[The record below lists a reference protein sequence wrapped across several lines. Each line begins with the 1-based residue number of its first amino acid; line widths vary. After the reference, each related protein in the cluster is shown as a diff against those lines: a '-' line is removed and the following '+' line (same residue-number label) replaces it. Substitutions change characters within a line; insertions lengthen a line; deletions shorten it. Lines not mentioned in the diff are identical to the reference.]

1 MRYKN
6 LHFMLI
12 FFLVVA
18 LVTVINC
25 GRKEQ
30 PKQKEASKMKK
41 AEKEVPVI
49 KNFEDIKT
57 VKKQIAKLARVKI
70 TCDPST
76 LNDNEKKALL
86 LMVKA
91 AQRMDRIFLR
101 QVYNKNEQIR
111 KELLKKRKEN
121 EEYRILWRY
130 FNINF
135 GPFDRLAVNKPFI
148 NRDENKSKGANFYPP
163 DMTKEEF
170 EAHIKE
176 NPDDEK
182 VFTSNFTRIR
192 REKGK
197 LVAVPYSQ
205 AYEKLLKAAAKLLK
219 AAAQL
224 INNPSLK
231 KYLNSRAE
239 AFSSDDYYQSDIDWV
254 DLKDHKIELV
264 IGPYEVYEDRLF
276 GYKAA
281 FEAFVTLVDKE
292 ETAKIA
298 KISLY
303 VGELE
308 KNLPMDDIYKK
319 TLKRGESSPIS
330 IANEVFAAGDTK
342 AGIQTIAF
350 NLPNDERVREEKGS
364 KQVMLKNICKAKF
377 DKCLIPITKEVL
389 AEADKSLVSF
399 DSFFNHILMHEISHA
414 LGPGIIEKNGKKTT
428 VNKELKE
435 LYSVLEETKAD
446 ILGMWNSQFLMDKG
460 VLPNELEK
468 NLYITYLGSM
478 FRSMRFGL
486 DQAHGGA
493 NAIEINYIL
502 EKQGFLYDEA
512 TGRFRVNPDPQK
524 VKDAVKQLCQ
534 EILEIH
540 ALGDYDRAK
549 QFIDKYRHISP
560 QVEKAIAKVTHV
572 PTDIQPVYT
581 ILKELRKKENNF

>member
-1 MRYKN
+1 
-6 LHFMLI
+6 MLT

-25 GRKEQ
+25 GKKEQ
-30 PKQKEASKMKK
+30 PGQKEESKMKK
-41 AEKEVPVI
+41 AEKEEPII
-49 KNFEDIKT
+49 KDYEDIET
-57 VKKQIAKLARVKI
+57 VKKQMAKLARVKI
-70 TCDPST
+70 TYDPSS

-91 AQRMDRIFLR
+91 AQKMDRIFLR
-101 QVYNKNEQIR
+101 QVHNKNGQIM

-121 EEYRILWRY
+121 EDYNVLWRY

-135 GPFDRLAVNKPFI
+135 GPFDRLAAHKPFI
-148 NRDENKSKGANFYPP
+148 NLDKEKPKGANFYPP
-163 DMTKEEF
+163 NITKEEF
-170 EAHIKE
+170 EAHIKA

-182 VFTSNFTRIR
+182 AFTSNFTRIR
-192 REKGK
+192 RKMGK
-197 LVAVPYSQ
+197 LEAVPYSKV
-205 AYEKLLKAAAKLLK
+205 YEKLLKAAAKLLEESS
-219 AAAQL
+219 QL
-224 INNPSLK
+224 IDNPSLK

-239 AFSSDDYYQSDIDWV
+239 AFSTNDYYQSDIDWV

-292 ETAKIA
+292 ETEKMA
-298 KISLY
+298 KISSY
-303 VGELE
+303 VDEME
-308 KNLPMDDIYKK
+308 KNLPMDDKYKK
-319 TLKRGESSPIS
+319 NLKRGESSPIS

-389 AEADKSLVSF
+389 AESDIPLVSF

-435 LYSVLEETKAD
+435 LYPVLEETKAD
-446 ILGMWNSQFLMDKG
+446 ILGMWNYQFLLDKG
-460 VLPNELEK
+460 ALPKELEK
-468 NLYITYLGSM
+468 NLYITYLGST

-486 DQAHGGA
+486 DKAHGGA

-502 EKQGFLYDEA
+502 EKQGFLYDET
-512 TGRFRVNPDPQK
+512 TGRFRVNPDTQK

-540 ALGDYDRAK
+540 ALGNYDRAK

-560 QVEKAIAKVTHV
+560 HVKKAIAKVTHV
-572 PTDIQPVYT
+572 PTDIRPVYT
-581 ILKELRKKENNF
+581 ILKELRKK